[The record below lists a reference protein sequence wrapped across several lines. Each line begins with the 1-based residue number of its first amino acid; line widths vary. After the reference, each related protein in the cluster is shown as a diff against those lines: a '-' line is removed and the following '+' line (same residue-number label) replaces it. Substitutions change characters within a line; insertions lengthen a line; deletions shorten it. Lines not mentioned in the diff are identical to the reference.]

1 MKVLIL
7 EQSCEF
13 ISVNTEEVVL
23 GDLGGILVQDASIT
37 DYLLIFG

>member
-13 ISVNTEEVVL
+13 ISVETNEVVL
-23 GDLGGILVQDASIT
+23 GDVGVLPIT
-37 DYLLIFG
+37 C